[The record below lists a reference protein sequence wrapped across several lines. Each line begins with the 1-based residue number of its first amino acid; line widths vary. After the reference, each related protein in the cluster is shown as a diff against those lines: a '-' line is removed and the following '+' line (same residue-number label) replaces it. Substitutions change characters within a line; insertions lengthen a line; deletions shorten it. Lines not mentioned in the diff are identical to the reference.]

1 MTEATAP
8 RQFESKTFRSLR
20 HSDPQFVQTA
30 IRAALHLAGH
40 AELRRVQV
48 EFDGDAITTSGRVP
62 TFYLKQLA
70 QNIALNVPGI
80 ERIHNELQV
89 C

>member
-20 HSDPQFVQTA
+20 QTDPQIVQTA

-40 AELRRVQV
+40 CELRRVQV
-48 EFDGDAITTSGRVP
+48 EFDGDAVTISGRVP